1 MQSVVSGGL
10 FFLNNKQQLEY
21 LLRIRKIR
29 EVMVVKDNIH
39 LTYKYKNRN
48 QAFKQ
53 VENLQDKIIN
63 HVIDDVL
70 YGNVGELKNI
80 EKTTSKIINDTLV
93 NERKRIHR
101 IDDRFVNH
109 AVKFNTE
116 IYSKF
121 FNNRLN
127 NIKYSLQLRIEEEL
141 RKNSIRNLSD
151 SEIRKILSEKYAD
164 TGKARLKNIVKD
176 SIHTNE
182 SNISFIQALNEGYSY
197 KVWMN
202 GRSKGKTRP
211 WHRAR
216 IIDSVPIDE
225 YFDIYGSYH
234 AELMYPGDLNGGAEN
249 VANCRCWLRYT
260 NRTPSNLKKKSS
272 FNIPPSSYLYGK
284 NRSSSNQN
292 ALKVT
297 SKIKNKITRTIS
309 TIGNKIKNTGSKI
322 TEKIEFKK
330 SNTKIKQQ
338 KNKEKL
344 NNLISLGIQSIKNKI
359 LNKRY
364 IKYTTK
370 DGKHT
375 ISIKEITDPI
385 EFKKYLEEAYKS
397 QPKNKS
403 WRVDLNYTPEDYVKS
418 KCKMYV
424 TENGSTI
431 AIKPDGDIISVCAN
445 ISGMKDSTRALLEF
459 AVKNGGSKFDSYSG
473 NYGVYRYC
481 GFEPRSWCEGVEE
494 FYPDSWKKGHKTNPE
509 KYKKEH
515 IIFFEYTGKQSKY
528 VKAKDFTSNDKYKGK
543 DYDDAE
549 KMRDKV
555 MKK

>member
-1 MQSVVSGGL
+1 M
-10 FFLNNKQQLEY
+10 
-21 LLRIRKIR
+21 LRIRKIR

-70 YGNVGELKNI
+70 FGNVGELKNI

-109 AVKFNTE
+109 AVKSNTE
-116 IYSKF
+116 MYSKF

-216 IIDSVPIDE
+216 IIASVPIDE

-234 AELMYPGDLNGGAEN
+234 AEMMYPGDLNGGAEN

-272 FNIPPSSYLYGK
+272 FNIPHSSYLYGK
-284 NRSSSNQN
+284 NNGGIKQN

-297 SKIKNKITRTIS
+297 SKIGNKITRTIS

-322 TEKIEFKK
+322 TEKVKQ
-330 SNTKIKQQ
+330 TKYNIDYSLENERPS
-338 KNKEKL
+338 KNKF
-344 NNLISLGIQSIKNKI
+344 KNKKI
-359 LNKRY
+359 HVRNNS
-364 IKYTTK
+364 
-370 DGKHT
+370 
-375 ISIKEITDPI
+375 ISIKRYE
-385 EFKKYLEEAYKS
+385 EFNVLKEHPFLSNKQLDFIYNHINRMCKQYISNIRLLPAK
-397 QPKNKS
+397 KNKNG
-403 WRVDLNYTPEDYVKS
+403 RYV
-418 KCKMYV
+418 
-424 TENGSTI
+424 
-431 AIKPDGDIISVCAN
+431 
-445 ISGMKDSTRALLEF
+445 
-459 AVKNGGSKFDSYSG
+459 GGSVKVGS
-473 NYGVYRYC
+473 
-481 GFEPRSWCEGVEE
+481 
-494 FYPDSWKKGHKTNPE
+494 
-509 KYKKEH
+509 
-515 IIFFEYTGKQSKY
+515 SKILIRE
-528 VKAKDFTSNDKYKGK
+528 VPFH
-543 DYDDAE
+543 
-549 KMRDKV
+549 
-555 MKK
+555 

>member
-1 MQSVVSGGL
+1 MKCSEWGF

-70 YGNVGELKNI
+70 FGNVGELKNI

-109 AVKFNTE
+109 AVKSNAE
-116 IYSKF
+116 IFSGF

-127 NIKYSLQLRIEEEL
+127 NINSSLQLRIEEEL

-202 GRSKGKTRP
+202 GRSKGKTRQ

-234 AELMYPGDLNGGAEN
+234 AKLMYPGDLNGGAEN
-249 VANCRCWLRYT
+249 VANCKCWLRYT
-260 NRTPSNLKKKSS
+260 NRIPSNLKKKSS
-272 FNIPPSSYLYGK
+272 FNIPHSSYLYGK
-284 NRSSSNQN
+284 NNGGIKQN

-297 SKIKNKITRTIS
+297 SKIGNKITRTIS

-322 TEKIEFKK
+322 TEKVKQ
-330 SNTKIKQQ
+330 TKYNIDYSLENERPS
-338 KNKEKL
+338 KNKFKNKKIHVRNNSISIKRYEEFNVLKEHPFLSNKQLDFIYNHINRMCKQYISNIRLLPAKKNKNGRYVGGSVKVGSSKILIREVPNKHFTDYIKTIHHEAGHILDHTIHNKYWGISNSDEWKEAFKLDKKHNIKL
-344 NNLISLGIQSIKNKI
+344 NNKRNEQNNYFVSDYAKRKAEEHINNGRLKQMYAEDFAVSIG
-359 LNKRY
+359 RY
-364 IKYTTK
+364 LDSQDYKF
-370 DGKHT
+370 
-375 ISIKEITDPI
+375 KEEFPNRCEVI
-385 EFKKYLEEAYKS
+385 EKYL
-397 QPKNKS
+397 
-403 WRVDLNYTPEDYVKS
+403 
-418 KCKMYV
+418 
-424 TENGSTI
+424 
-431 AIKPDGDIISVCAN
+431 
-445 ISGMKDSTRALLEF
+445 
-459 AVKNGGSKFDSYSG
+459 NGG
-473 NYGVYRYC
+473 
-481 GFEPRSWCEGVEE
+481 
-494 FYPDSWKKGHKTNPE
+494 
-509 KYKKEH
+509 
-515 IIFFEYTGKQSKY
+515 
-528 VKAKDFTSNDKYKGK
+528 
-543 DYDDAE
+543 
-549 KMRDKV
+549 
-555 MKK
+555 

>member
-1 MQSVVSGGL
+1 M
-10 FFLNNKQQLEY
+10 NNKQQLEY

-101 IDDRFVNH
+101 IDDRFINH
-109 AVKFNTE
+109 AVKSNTE
-116 IYSKF
+116 MYSKF

-141 RKNSIRNLSD
+141 RKNNIKNLSD

-202 GRSKGKTRP
+202 GRSKGKTRA

-216 IIDSVPIDE
+216 IITSVPIDE

-272 FNIPPSSYLYGK
+272 FNIHPNSYLYGK
-284 NRSSSNQN
+284 NNGGIKQN

-309 TIGNKIKNTGSKI
+309 NIGNTIKNTGSKI
-322 TEKIEFKK
+322 TEKVKQ
-330 SNTKIKQQ
+330 TKYNIDYSLENERPS
-338 KNKEKL
+338 KNKFKNKKIHVRNNSISIKRYEEFNVLKEHPFLSNKQLDFIYNHINRMCKQYISNIRLLPAKKNKNGRYVGGSVKVGSSKILIREVPNKHFTDYIKTIHHEAGHILDHTIHNKYWGISNSDEWKEAFKLDKKHNIKL
-344 NNLISLGIQSIKNKI
+344 NNKRNEQNNYFVSDYAKRKAEEHINNGRLKQMYAEDFAVSIG
-359 LNKRY
+359 RY
-364 IKYTTK
+364 LDSQDYKF
-370 DGKHT
+370 
-375 ISIKEITDPI
+375 KEEFPNRCEVI
-385 EFKKYLEEAYKS
+385 EKYL
-397 QPKNKS
+397 
-403 WRVDLNYTPEDYVKS
+403 
-418 KCKMYV
+418 
-424 TENGSTI
+424 
-431 AIKPDGDIISVCAN
+431 
-445 ISGMKDSTRALLEF
+445 
-459 AVKNGGSKFDSYSG
+459 NGG
-473 NYGVYRYC
+473 
-481 GFEPRSWCEGVEE
+481 
-494 FYPDSWKKGHKTNPE
+494 
-509 KYKKEH
+509 
-515 IIFFEYTGKQSKY
+515 
-528 VKAKDFTSNDKYKGK
+528 
-543 DYDDAE
+543 
-549 KMRDKV
+549 
-555 MKK
+555 

>member
-109 AVKFNTE
+109 AVKSNTE

-211 WHRAR
+211 WHRAS

-260 NRTPSNLKKKSS
+260 NRTPSNLKSKSS
-272 FNIPPSSYLYGK
+272 FNIPPSSYLHGRNK
-284 NRSSSNQN
+284 GSVKQN
-292 ALKVT
+292 GLRVN
-297 SKIKNKITRTIS
+297 SKSGNKITRTIS
-309 TIGNKIKNTGSKI
+309 NIGNKIKNIRTKI
-322 TEKIEFKK
+322 TEKIKQNILSLGNKFGSNFNKQFTIDENPDINIHEFDEIKVKRKLRDTLPKEFSDESIDYILDVLKK
-330 SNTKIKQQ
+330 RGNASIEYGQSFNYKTGKPLNRECKGIKDEVDIDMENVDLDQGEIATQHNHPSTGLRAPSGHDFFVAMGNTWEDYKVIISKNEIWVIEAKGRFDTKIRNTVYERLNEFAMNSMKKANS
-338 KNKEKL
+338 KNLEKGTFERWEFL
-344 NNLISLGIQSIKNKI
+344 NESYGG
-359 LNKRY
+359 
-364 IKYTTK
+364 
-370 DGKHT
+370 DV
-375 ISIKEITDPI
+375 
-385 EFKKYLEEAYKS
+385 KKYI
-397 QPKNKS
+397 NFI
-403 WRVDLNYTPEDYVKS
+403 
-418 KCKMYV
+418 
-424 TENGSTI
+424 ENI
-431 AIKPDGDIISVCAN
+431 N
-445 ISGMKDSTRALLEF
+445 IYQVIL
-459 AVKNGGSKFDSYSG
+459 
-473 NYGVYRYC
+473 
-481 GFEPRSWCEGVEE
+481 
-494 FYPDSWKKGHKTNPE
+494 
-509 KYKKEH
+509 
-515 IIFFEYTGKQSKY
+515 
-528 VKAKDFTSNDKYKGK
+528 
-543 DYDDAE
+543 
-549 KMRDKV
+549 
-555 MKK
+555 

>member
-1 MQSVVSGGL
+1 M
-10 FFLNNKQQLEY
+10 
-21 LLRIRKIR
+21 LRIRKIR

-70 YGNVGELKNI
+70 FGNVGELKNI
-80 EKTTSKIINDTLV
+80 EKTISKIINDTLV

-109 AVKFNTE
+109 AVKSNTE

-216 IIDSVPIDE
+216 IIASVPIDE
-225 YFDIYGSYH
+225 YFDIYGSYP

-260 NRTPSNLKKKSS
+260 NRVPSNLKKKSS
-272 FNIPPSSYLYGK
+272 FNIPPSSYLHGRNK
-284 NRSSSNQN
+284 GSVKQN
-292 ALKVT
+292 GLRVN
-297 SKIKNKITRTIS
+297 SKSGNKITRTIS

-322 TEKIEFKK
+322 TEKVKQ
-330 SNTKIKQQ
+330 TKISINHFKNNIKSKIVEKEVQRLMKQY
-338 KNKEKL
+338 KSYELEFERDLIGTRNKLLELYSIPDNLKSCEVEKL
-344 NNLISLGIQSIKNKI
+344 VEYGIDSSWLMEYMRKTRLFSYNEIKYFEDYLFNLNNGINKYDNLKVPTKLDRRVNDDFFI
-359 LNKRY
+359 VDVGKIGVFETPVSTTFNPSLNK
-364 IKYTTK
+364 KF
-370 DGKHT
+370 GEFH
-375 ISIKEITDPI
+375 ISILAPIGTNGAYIEGIMQKENFSPHLD
-385 EFKKYLEEAYKS
+385 EWVL
-397 QPKNKS
+397 
-403 WRVDLNYTPEDYVKS
+403 LNN
-418 KCKMYV
+418 M
-424 TENGSTI
+424 
-431 AIKPDGDIISVCAN
+431 
-445 ISGMKDSTRALLEF
+445 
-459 AVKNGGSKFDSYSG
+459 
-473 NYGVYRYC
+473 
-481 GFEPRSWCEGVEE
+481 
-494 FYPDSWKKGHKTNPE
+494 
-509 KYKKEH
+509 KYKTLYKNYNSKEAVILIVKKH
-515 IIFFEYTGKQSKY
+515 FFKRENPWFIKENIKLI
-528 VKAKDFTSNDKYKGK
+528 
-543 DYDDAE
+543 
-549 KMRDKV
+549 KMN
-555 MKK
+555 

>member
-1 MQSVVSGGL
+1 M
-10 FFLNNKQQLEY
+10 NNKQQLEY

-48 QAFKQ
+48 HAFKQ

-70 YGNVGELKNI
+70 FGNVGELKNI

-109 AVKFNTE
+109 AVKSNTE

-211 WHRAR
+211 WHRAS

-225 YFDIYGSYH
+225 PFYVYH
-234 AELMYPGDLNGGAEN
+234 AEMMYPGDLNGGAEN

-260 NRTPSNLKKKSS
+260 NKTPSNLKSKSS
-272 FNIPPSSYLYGK
+272 FNIPPNSYLYGK
-284 NRSSSNQN
+284 NKSSSNQN

-297 SKIKNKITRTIS
+297 SKIKNKVTRTIS
-309 TIGNKIKNTGSKI
+309 NIKNSSISFKTRVSNISTKVIDLVKGTLNQKQI
-322 TEKIEFKK
+322 NEF
-330 SNTKIKQQ
+330 
-338 KNKEKL
+338 
-344 NNLISLGIQSIKNKI
+344 GRKI
-359 LNKRY
+359 LLHLMN
-364 IKYTTK
+364 IL
-370 DGKHT
+370 
-375 ISIKEITDPI
+375 KE
-385 EFKKYLEEAYKS
+385 L
-397 QPKNKS
+397 
-403 WRVDLNYTPEDYVKS
+403 
-418 KCKMYV
+418 
-424 TENGSTI
+424 
-431 AIKPDGDIISVCAN
+431 
-445 ISGMKDSTRALLEF
+445 
-459 AVKNGGSKFDSYSG
+459 
-473 NYGVYRYC
+473 
-481 GFEPRSWCEGVEE
+481 
-494 FYPDSWKKGHKTNPE
+494 
-509 KYKKEH
+509 
-515 IIFFEYTGKQSKY
+515 
-528 VKAKDFTSNDKYKGK
+528 
-543 DYDDAE
+543 
-549 KMRDKV
+549 

>member
-1 MQSVVSGGL
+1 VGGL

-70 YGNVGELKNI
+70 FGNVGELKNI

-101 IDDRFVNH
+101 IDDRFINH
-109 AVKFNTE
+109 AVKSNTE

-216 IIDSVPIDE
+216 IIASVPIDE
-225 YFDIYGSYH
+225 YFDIYGSSYH
-234 AELMYPGDLNGGAEN
+234 AEMMYPGDLNGGAEN

-260 NRTPSNLKKKSS
+260 NRTPSNLKNKSS
-272 FNIPPSSYLYGK
+272 FNIPSTSYLHGK
-284 NRSSSNQN
+284 NNGGIKQN

-297 SKIKNKITRTIS
+297 SKIGNKITRTIS

-322 TEKIEFKK
+322 TEKVKQ
-330 SNTKIKQQ
+330 TKYNIDYSLENERPS
-338 KNKEKL
+338 KNKFKNKKIHVRNNSISIKRYEEFNVLKEHPFLSNKQLDFIYNHINRMCKQYISNIRLLPAKKNKNGRYVGGSVKVGSSKILIREVPNKHFTDYIKTIHHEAGHILDHTIHNKYWGISNSDEWKEAFKLDKKHNIKL
-344 NNLISLGIQSIKNKI
+344 NNKRNDFVSDYAKRKAEEHINNGRLKQMYAEDFAVSIG
-359 LNKRY
+359 RY
-364 IKYTTK
+364 LDSQDYKF
-370 DGKHT
+370 
-375 ISIKEITDPI
+375 KEEFPNRCEVI
-385 EFKKYLEEAYKS
+385 EKYL
-397 QPKNKS
+397 
-403 WRVDLNYTPEDYVKS
+403 
-418 KCKMYV
+418 
-424 TENGSTI
+424 
-431 AIKPDGDIISVCAN
+431 
-445 ISGMKDSTRALLEF
+445 
-459 AVKNGGSKFDSYSG
+459 NGG
-473 NYGVYRYC
+473 
-481 GFEPRSWCEGVEE
+481 
-494 FYPDSWKKGHKTNPE
+494 
-509 KYKKEH
+509 
-515 IIFFEYTGKQSKY
+515 
-528 VKAKDFTSNDKYKGK
+528 
-543 DYDDAE
+543 
-549 KMRDKV
+549 
-555 MKK
+555 

>member
-1 MQSVVSGGL
+1 M
-10 FFLNNKQQLEY
+10 NNKQQLEY

-70 YGNVGELKNI
+70 FGNVGELKNI

-109 AVKFNTE
+109 AVKSNAE
-116 IYSKF
+116 IFSGF

-127 NIKYSLQLRIEEEL
+127 NINSSLQLRIEEEL

-182 SNISFIQALNEGYSY
+182 SNISFIQALNKGYSY

-211 WHRAR
+211 WHRAS
-216 IIDSVPIDE
+216 IIASVPIDE
-225 YFDIYGSYH
+225 YFDIYGSYP

-260 NRTPSNLKKKSS
+260 NNRPSNLRRKGSSSRSNSKSTQNNSINTSNKKNIGSKVKERVSSTKKIKKKGLEKGLHSLLHNHPFGESPLPSPEDIYVYMLYKVRFGIS
-272 FNIPPSSYLYGK
+272 FNENGMVILRNKRPIANKRNAKKIS
-284 NRSSSNQN
+284 REVSNIVMEIKLN
-292 ALKVT
+292 YHTYNPNWCDLTKEEYYKSLNEYT
-297 SKIKNKITRTIS
+297 IKNNEYFYKLY
-309 TIGNKIKNTGSKI
+309 
-322 TEKIEFKK
+322 
-330 SNTKIKQQ
+330 KQR
-338 KNKEKL
+338 L
-344 NNLISLGIQSIKNKI
+344 
-359 LNKRY
+359 
-364 IKYTTK
+364 
-370 DGKHT
+370 
-375 ISIKEITDPI
+375 
-385 EFKKYLEEAYKS
+385 KKY
-397 QPKNKS
+397 
-403 WRVDLNYTPEDYVKS
+403 
-418 KCKMYV
+418 
-424 TENGSTI
+424 GI
-431 AIKPDGDIISVCAN
+431 DIIF
-445 ISGMKDSTRALLEF
+445 IKL
-459 AVKNGGSKFDSYSG
+459 
-473 NYGVYRYC
+473 
-481 GFEPRSWCEGVEE
+481 
-494 FYPDSWKKGHKTNPE
+494 
-509 KYKKEH
+509 
-515 IIFFEYTGKQSKY
+515 
-528 VKAKDFTSNDKYKGK
+528 
-543 DYDDAE
+543 
-549 KMRDKV
+549 
-555 MKK
+555 